1 MTDKTATPALVGDH
15 PLDALATRMLERIR
29 NNPRIVGLWSNSAV
43 RSITTQDLLAASL
56 EALVQDGKAK
66 LELMQG
72 ITALSKQAVEEKR
85 RGYMEKAS
93 PRVMLNDCIIPA
105 ARGEAV
111 ELWEVRGHDAYP
123 TRSFFYPT
131 KMCAEI
137 AARAAFPD
145 EDEDTRY
152 GRIYFSRFVREL

>member
-29 NNPRIVGLWSNSAV
+29 NNPRIVGLWSSSTV

-72 ITALSKQAVEEKR
+72 VTALSKQAVEEKR

-105 ARGEAV
+105 TRGEAV
-111 ELWEVRGHDAYP
+111 ELWGVRETNPQVMHTY
-123 TRSFFYPT
+123 YPT

-152 GRIYFSRFVREL
+152 GRIYFSRFVREA